1 MIAEMEAVTEDDTA
15 ATCAGAASHETEE
28 WHQIDWRHAHR
39 IVRRLQARI
48 VQATQ
53 EGRWGK
59 VKALQHLLTH
69 SRSAKVLA
77 VRRVTENQGKH
88 TPGVDRIVW
97 DTPGK
102 KMQAVRALQQ
112 RGYQPRPLRRTYV
125 PKSNGKMRPLGI
137 ATMADRAMQTVY
149 LFALAPIAEVT
160 GDRNSYGFRRE
171 RATADAM
178 AQCFTVLSQK
188 TAAQWVFEGD
198 ICACFD
204 RVSHAWL
211 EAHVP
216 MDTGILHKWL
226 KAGFM
231 EKHVLHQTDEG
242 AAQGGPLTPP
252 TMLQTRGIGV

>member
-125 PKSNGKMRPLGI
+125 PKSNGKMRCVCQAKREPVCRLK
-137 ATMADRAMQTVY
+137 REPRRY
-149 LFALAPIAEVT
+149 SCPHRESR
-160 GDRNSYGFRRE
+160 RNRRKK
-171 RATADAM
+171 R
-178 AQCFTVLSQK
+178 
-188 TAAQWVFEGD
+188 
-198 ICACFD
+198 
-204 RVSHAWL
+204 
-211 EAHVP
+211 
-216 MDTGILHKWL
+216 
-226 KAGFM
+226 
-231 EKHVLHQTDEG
+231 
-242 AAQGGPLTPP
+242 
-252 TMLQTRGIGV
+252 